1 MSRIRDIANLFSANT
16 AAATDSEVTT
26 AISAHNSSTTTVHG
40 ISDTADLATSTSV
53 ASAVSTHNTTAN
65 GHVKRGNT
73 ASRPASPSNGDVYA
87 NTETGYFEHY
97 DGTSWSAVGAPAST
111 PSSVV
116 ATNQGS
122 GRAYNSGQA
131 SVAFSAGTITG
142 STYTVTSSPGS
153 YTSSGASSPLV
164 VTGLQS
170 STQYTY
176 TVIAANKF
184 GTSSASSASSGVT
197 ATTVPQAPTIDSVTA
212 GSEEVSVAFTAGAT
226 GGSAI
231 TGYTVTSSPGSL
243 TASGASSPLVV
254 TGLTNG
260 TAYTFTAV
268 ATNANGTSS
277 ASTASSS
284 VTPAVLGEYE
294 SIATLTPS
302 NSGQMNFTSIPSTYK
317 HLQIRLFVTDNPIGD
332 QMIMQLGSSNS
343 IDTTASNYN
352 FHVLGTQG
360 SAVTSLS
367 LSNSGGVKFAYG
379 GNGPQGSSPTSNVFA
394 VYIIDILDYTNTN
407 KYKTVRS
414 LGGYNTNST
423 YNVIDFVSGA
433 WRSFNAINC
442 IRFSTNN
449 FGTVGTVALYGIKG

>member
-16 AAATDSEVTT
+16 DAATDAE
-26 AISAHNSSTTTVHG
+26 
-40 ISDTADLATSTSV
+40 V
-53 ASAVSTHNTTAN
+53 ASAISSHNTTAN

-73 ASRPASPSNGDVYA
+73 DSRPAAPSNGDVYA

-97 DGTSWSAVGAPAST
+97 DGTSWLAVGAPAST

-231 TGYTVTSSPGSL
+231 TGYTVTSSPGSF

-260 TAYTFTAV
+260 TAYTFTVV
-268 ATNANGTSS
+268 ATNANGTSA
-277 ASTASSS
+277 ASSASSS
-284 VTPAVLGEYE
+284 VTPAVPGSYE
-294 SIATLTPS
+294 SIATVTVG
-302 NSGQMNFTSIPSTYK
+302 SGGSPNVSFSSISSDYT
-317 HLQIRLFVTDNPIGD
+317 HLQLRLIARSN
-332 QMIMQLGSSNS
+332 LSS
-343 IDTTASNYN
+343 
-352 FHVLGTQG
+352 QG
-360 SAVTSLS
+360 QELAVTFNGVTSGYGRHFLRGDGTS
-367 LSNSGGVKFAYG
+367 ATVDARGYTDSAYFLPMVTGANAGSNTFGTIVL
-379 GNGPQGSSPTSNVFA
+379 
-394 VYIIDILDYTNTN
+394 DILDYKNTN
-407 KYKTVRS
+407 KFKTIRS
-414 LGGYNTNST
+414 LAGYDNNGSGDIFFNSTYFNWTNAISSITIEPQGGYN
-423 YNVIDFVSGA
+423 FVQYTQ
-433 WRSFNAINC
+433 F
-442 IRFSTNN
+442 
-449 FGTVGTVALYGIKG
+449 ALYGIKGA